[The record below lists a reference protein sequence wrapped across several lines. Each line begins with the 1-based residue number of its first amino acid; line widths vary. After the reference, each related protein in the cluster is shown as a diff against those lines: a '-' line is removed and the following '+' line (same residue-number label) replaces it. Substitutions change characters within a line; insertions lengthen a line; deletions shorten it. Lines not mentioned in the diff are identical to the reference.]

1 VADKKKIDQA
11 SSNLPAIHPGN
22 LLEKAITSGAS
33 VEIMERLMDL
43 QERFDKNMA
52 RKAYDAAMAGLR
64 VDLPTIVKTKEVGFE
79 GRGGGRTTYRY
90 EDLAT
95 VTEQLSP
102 VMAKHGLSFRWR
114 TDSSTVDA
122 VSVTCIVSHV
132 EGHSEETTLAAKLD
146 HSGAK
151 NPIQALGSAVT
162 YLQRYTIKAALGI
175 AAADDDDGR
184 SVGSKAA
191 SQDKQPQLKEQQPK
205 GQKPKDY
212 KTTKAHEELRGLI
225 DGYVKQRNLT
235 PEHRGAILTRLT
247 TFVNEQTGSEV
258 PYSGKAELHLIS
270 EEDAKN
276 AIERFYNALKKDAK
290 AKAEKAKQT

>member
-1 VADKKKIDQA
+1 MAKKGIPPPK
-11 SSNLPAIHPGN
+11 NLPAIHPGN

-43 QERFDKNMA
+43 QERFDRNQA

-64 VDLPTIVKTKEVGFE
+64 VDLPIIVKNKEVGFE
-79 GRGGGRTTYRY
+79 GRSGGRTTYRY
-90 EDLAT
+90 EDLGT
-95 VTEQLSP
+95 MTEQLSP

-114 TDSSTVDA
+114 TDSGTTDE

-132 EGHSEETTLAAKLD
+132 EGHSEETTLRAKLD

-175 AAADDDDGR
+175 AAANDDDGR
-184 SVGSKAA
+184 SVSQPGSKAA
-191 SQDKQPQLKEQQPK
+191 PQDKQKQPPKQEPKKQQE
-205 GQKPKDY
+205 Y

-225 DGYVKQRNLT
+225 DGYVKERKLT
-235 PEHRGAILTRLT
+235 PEHRGMILTRLT
-247 TFVNEQTGSEV
+247 IFVNEGTGSEV
-258 PYSGKAELHLIS
+258 PNTGKAELHLIS
-270 EEDAKN
+270 EEEAIN
-276 AIERFYNALKKDAK
+276 AIKRFHDALTKDKK
-290 AKAEKAKQT
+290 AKAEKTKKP